1 MLQTVQFFS
10 PHSLLQAKTP
20 APMPGGMGRRGG
32 NACEKMRLEFLQELT
47 PPPPSTPP
55 HGSTGH
61 TGLAQ
66 VDSGILGLHG
76 CAIIGVSNTCP
87 SLPSFCPTQ
96 VTLECPGHE
105 EVPRVD
111 KLVEKIVHCSCQ
123 ACGKEPSH
131 EGLSVYVQGE
141 DGLGSQ
147 PGPHPHPHPHSGG
160 QTPEPEEPP
169 GAPQVE
175 EEGAE
180 D

>member
-1 MLQTVQFFS
+1 MLWVLVRAVL
-10 PHSLLQAKTP
+10 PVMLLA
-20 APMPGGMGRRGG
+20 A
-32 NACEKMRLEFLQELT
+32 
-47 PPPPSTPP
+47 PPPINKLALFPDKSAWCEAKNITQIV
-55 HGSTGH
+55 GH
-61 TGLAQ
+61 
-66 VDSGILGLHG
+66 SGCEAKSIQNRASGKYLFL
-76 CAIIGVSNTCP
+76 
-87 SLPSFCPTQ
+87 SFRPTQ

-147 PGPHPHPHPHSGG
+147 PGPHPHPHPHPGG

-180 D
+180 E